1 MTSAG
6 TTTDR
11 PTVLVADDEPDIREL
26 ARVLLEMDGFDVVAE
41 AADGAQAV
49 ERFVELDPPPVPS
62 VVLLDNRMPRLTG
75 LDAAEQILT
84 RRPEQLVVLFS
95 AHLDSHVTTRAR
107 ELGVA
112 ACVSKVD
119 TAKLPRI
126 LRDLL
131 PAS

>member
-1 MTSAG
+1 MTSPSAAAP
-6 TTTDR
+6 R

-49 ERFVELDPPPVPS
+49 ERYVELDPPPVPS

-84 RRPEQLVVLFS
+84 RRPEQVVVLFS
-95 AHLDSHVTTRAR
+95 AHLDPSVTIRAR

-131 PAS
+131 TD